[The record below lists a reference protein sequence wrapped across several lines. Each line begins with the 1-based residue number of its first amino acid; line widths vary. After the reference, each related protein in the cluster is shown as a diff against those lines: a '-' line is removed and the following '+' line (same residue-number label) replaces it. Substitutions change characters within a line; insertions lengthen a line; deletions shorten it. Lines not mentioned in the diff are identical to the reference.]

1 MSKPTLIIAGLLL
14 LAFGSGLGCGLY
26 FGSASSDSTAS
37 TRTSGSSSS
46 GFFSNPEAQTQVQ
59 ANTLLSDRIRELE
72 KELAEQKKNQDEAL
86 VSAGRIAFFKK
97 YHDKIRI
104 SAFDGGF
111 LVTPEMADI
120 LGLSKEEQQS
130 ISKHLAE
137 IQDEMIKLNETNT
150 TLVKQTAN
158 GATYEVPVDPEGKA
172 LKDQLSGLL
181 SSDIGPDRADF
192 FMNFGDFSQYS
203 SFDNFAQSKK
213 DIEITWAQQNGSLLY
228 TIKNDY
234 FGPNGVPSGSMS
246 TTTTSLPPPYQK
258 LLQGD
263 SAPGP

>member
-1 MSKPTLIIAGLLL
+1 MSKHTL
-14 LAFGSGLGCGLY
+14 LALGCLLVGFVFGISLGL
-26 FGSASSDSTAS
+26 FMGGGVSASDPSIKSANGSSYD
-37 TRTSGSSSS
+37 SSSS
-46 GFFSNPEAQTQVQ
+46 LDAQTQVQ

-120 LGLSKEEQQS
+120 LGLSKQEQEL
-130 ISKHLAE
+130 ISKHLAD
-137 IQDEMIKLNETNT
+137 IQVEMIKLNDANT

-158 GATYEVPVDPEGKA
+158 GATYEVPVDPQGKA

-246 TTTTSLPPPYQK
+246 TTTTSLPPTYQK